1 MKLDTPIKRMIKPV
15 ILILGA
21 IISFI
26 LNYYQIGLLIIL
38 IFLIDN
44 FYQLSIFWKKDMD
57 EKNLIKEI
65 DNAISDNLEANLII
79 PIALIDEQ
87 GNIKW
92 NNSMMNEIKS
102 GDNLVDSN
110 ILSIARG
117 IDIERIRE
125 STNETHQRLILNNK
139 VYDVYSNKVD
149 YKKDLF
155 LIYFNSV
162 DESKDKKKT
171 NESIMLIE
179 IDNISEAL
187 DTVEENL
194 RPLIVAEIEQKLNS
208 YGNRIEAMIKKYD
221 KNKYILSVLDKY
233 IDQEIES
240 KFTILEEIS
249 KICKGNKLE
258 ITLSIGVGRGAL
270 TPNENYKFA
279 VIAKELALGRGG
291 DQVVVKNND
300 DIKIFGGNSK
310 EIEKR
315 TRVRARVVSHAL
327 KELIYES
334 DNVFIVGHKNLDMD
348 CFGSALALSTMV
360 KKLGKKRSIVLGN
373 DTFAIQPFFSKIKE
387 LEEYSDLFTTY
398 EKAYK
403 EITDNSLVIIVDVH
417 NRNYVGNL
425 DFVENAKRKV
435 IIDHH
440 RRSTDMVGDALLN
453 YIEVYASSTSEMITE
468 IVQYILDKPSVSVIE
483 AEGLLAGIYMDT
495 KGFSFKTGVRT
506 FDAASF
512 LRRMGAE
519 TTEVKKLFTD
529 NLDEFIQIAET
540 IKSAKIKNSTAIA
553 VAPNNSNTV
562 IVAKSADELLNITGI
577 LAAFVVCDING
588 DIYISARSVGD
599 INVQIVLESLGGGGH
614 LNIAGVKISDKS
626 VDEVL
631 VMLKDAIEKYL
642 KVGE

>member
-57 EKNLIKEI
+57 EKNLIKGI

-348 CFGSALALSTMV
+348 CFGSALALSTIV

>member
-65 DNAISDNLEANLII
+65 DNAITDNLEANLII
-79 PIALIDEQ
+79 PIALMDQQ

-117 IDIERIRE
+117 IDIEKIRE
-125 STNETHQRLILNNK
+125 STNEIHQRLILNNK

-171 NESIMLIE
+171 NESVMLIE

-348 CFGSALALSTMV
+348 CFGSALALSTIV

-387 LEEYSDLFTTY
+387 LEEYNDLFTTY

-440 RRSTDMVGDALLN
+440 RRSTDIVGDALLN

>member
-79 PIALIDEQ
+79 PIALMDQQ

-117 IDIERIRE
+117 IDIEKIRE

-171 NESIMLIE
+171 NESVMLIE

-348 CFGSALALSTMV
+348 CFGSALALSTIV

-387 LEEYSDLFTTY
+387 LEEYNDLFTTY

-440 RRSTDMVGDALLN
+440 RRSTDIVGDALLN

-468 IVQYILDKPSVSVIE
+468 IIQYILDKPSVSVIE

-631 VMLKDAIEKYL
+631 VILKDAIEKYL

>member
-348 CFGSALALSTMV
+348 CFGSALALSTIV

-387 LEEYSDLFTTY
+387 LEEYNDLFTTY

>member
-348 CFGSALALSTMV
+348 CFGSALALSTIV
-360 KKLGKKRSIVLGN
+360 KKLGKKRSIVLEN

>member
-348 CFGSALALSTMV
+348 CFGSALALSTIV

-373 DTFAIQPFFSKIKE
+373 DTFAIQTFFSKIKE
-387 LEEYSDLFTTY
+387 LEEYNDLFTTY

>member
-44 FYQLSIFWKKDMD
+44 FYQLSIFWKKDID

-79 PIALIDEQ
+79 PIALMDQQ

-117 IDIERIRE
+117 IDIEKIRE

-171 NESIMLIE
+171 NESVMLIE

-348 CFGSALALSTMV
+348 CFGSALALSTIV

-387 LEEYSDLFTTY
+387 LEEYNDLFTTY
-398 EKAYK
+398 EKVYK

-440 RRSTDMVGDALLN
+440 RRSTDIVGDALLN

-468 IVQYILDKPSVSVIE
+468 IIQYILDKPSVSVIE

>member
-79 PIALIDEQ
+79 PIALMDQQ

-117 IDIERIRE
+117 IDIEKIRE

-171 NESIMLIE
+171 NESVMLIE

-348 CFGSALALSTMV
+348 CFGSALALSTIV

-387 LEEYSDLFTTY
+387 LEEYNDLFTTY

-440 RRSTDMVGDALLN
+440 RRSTDIVGDALLN

-468 IVQYILDKPSVSVIE
+468 IIQYILDKPSVSVIE
-483 AEGLLAGIYMDT
+483 SEGLLAGIYMDT

>member
-65 DNAISDNLEANLII
+65 DNAITDNLEANLII
-79 PIALIDEQ
+79 PIALMDQQ

-117 IDIERIRE
+117 IDIEKIRE
-125 STNETHQRLILNNK
+125 STNEIHQRLILNNK

-171 NESIMLIE
+171 NESVMLIE

-348 CFGSALALSTMV
+348 CFGSALALSTIV

-387 LEEYSDLFTTY
+387 LEEYNDLFTTY

-440 RRSTDMVGDALLN
+440 RRSTDIVGDALLN

-468 IVQYILDKPSVSVIE
+468 IIQYILDKPSVSVIE

>member
-171 NESIMLIE
+171 NESVMLIE

-348 CFGSALALSTMV
+348 CFGSALALSTIV

-387 LEEYSDLFTTY
+387 LEEYNDLFTTY

>member
-149 YKKDLF
+149 YKRDLF

-348 CFGSALALSTMV
+348 CFGSALALSTIV

-425 DFVENAKRKV
+425 DFVENTKRKV

>member
-44 FYQLSIFWKKDMD
+44 FYQLSIFWKKDID

-79 PIALIDEQ
+79 PIALMDQQ

-117 IDIERIRE
+117 IDIEKIRE

-171 NESIMLIE
+171 NESVMLIE

-348 CFGSALALSTMV
+348 CFGSALALSTIV

-387 LEEYSDLFTTY
+387 LEEYNDLFTTY

-440 RRSTDMVGDALLN
+440 RRSTDIVGDALLN

-468 IVQYILDKPSVSVIE
+468 IIQYILDKPSVSVIE

>member
-79 PIALIDEQ
+79 PIALMDQQ

-117 IDIERIRE
+117 IDIEKIRE

-171 NESIMLIE
+171 NESVMLIE

-348 CFGSALALSTMV
+348 CFGSALALSTIV

-387 LEEYSDLFTTY
+387 LEEYNDLFTTY

-440 RRSTDMVGDALLN
+440 RRSTDIVGDALLN

-468 IVQYILDKPSVSVIE
+468 IIQYILDKPSVSVIE

>member
-125 STNETHQRLILNNK
+125 STNETHQRLIINNK

-348 CFGSALALSTMV
+348 CFGSALALSTIV

>member
-348 CFGSALALSTMV
+348 CFGSALALSTIV